1 MALMQDSR
9 LVDVGAPPDCQTSDA
24 DVPQDLVK
32 DARSAARDA
41 RPTGTIVMD
50 NRAAAAAA

>member
-9 LVDVGAPPDCQTSDA
+9 LVGVGAPPDCQTSDA